1 MFVIKKNIDSKQ
13 FGGIAGTSTTDALVA
28 MTHRWYEATDTLKT
42 YVRVVMLDFSKA
54 FDLINH
60 HILLDKLTTSGLLV
74 HIVRWNG
81 AILLYRSQKVIIG
94 NTFSSSGSPNGGVP
108 QGTLSGPKCFLL
120 YISDL
125 VVVVESHV
133 PLYKYVDDSTL
144 FEICNTNDV
153 CVMQES
159 IDRAV
164 NWTQNNCMKIN

>member
-1 MFVIKKNIDSKQ
+1 MKYVDDIVCDTIDSKQ
-13 FGGIAGTSTTDALVA
+13 FGGITGTSTTDALVA
-28 MTHRWYEATDTLKT
+28 MTHRWYEATDKLNT

-60 HILLDKLTTSGLLV
+60 HILLDNLTTSGLLV

-94 NTFSSSGSPNGGVP
+94 NNCPSSGSPNGGVS

-125 VVVVESHV
+125 VSHV

-144 FEICNTNDV
+144 FEICSTNDL